1 MELKYRIKSLQLK
14 EKNWHFLQIEVDP
27 LILLY
32 KKVKSIYFEDHSRK
46 FVDKAWHSRKER
58 VLELYKSANIE
69 LNWW

>member
-1 MELKYRIKSLQLK
+1 MIGSDIDVLKMDVEGAEY
-14 EKNWHFLQIEVDP
+14 QILDR
-27 LILLY
+27 LFKTGLY

-46 FVDKAWHSRKER
+46 FVDKVWHSRKER